1 MRLRGFRPRRDRSGR
16 VSCGGRGNSPDDR
29 ESEISRFLSDPK
41 VQEQRRNTA
50 QEIGRAPRDV
60 SESSIEDVLILL
72 PRLERN
78 EGLLVGHLTGE
89 VVGHWPT
96 RNGDAIVVPRKYRKH
111 YKRRHPET
119 RKVEADVPRTL
130 RDPAEAFI
138 YAKDPTVVSLWSAM
152 GRDNGLWVSVQLP
165 YENERFGILKS
176 ARLQSNEE
184 TERQRQAGRM
194 VWRKK

>member
-1 MRLRGFRPRRDRSGR
+1 M
-16 VSCGGRGNSPDDR
+16 SCGGRGNSPDDR

-72 PRLERN
+72 PRLGRN

-111 YKRRHPET
+111 YRRRHPET
-119 RKVEADVPRTL
+119 RKVEADVLRTL

>member
-1 MRLRGFRPRRDRSGR
+1 M
-16 VSCGGRGNSPDDR
+16 
-29 ESEISRFLSDPK
+29 
-41 VQEQRRNTA
+41 
-50 QEIGRAPRDV
+50 
-60 SESSIEDVLILL
+60 
-72 PRLERN
+72 
-78 EGLLVGHLTGE
+78 
-89 VVGHWPT
+89 
-96 RNGDAIVVPRKYRKH
+96 
-111 YKRRHPET
+111 
-119 RKVEADVPRTL
+119 EADVLRTL